1 MVTPP
6 KLDEESMEDQI
17 NGMDRWMSPPVGK
30 FPYFGKAFHGPT
42 PMEAS
47 KMDRWKDS
55 ALAASHTSEM
65 KSRIHQ

>member
-1 MVTPP
+1 
-6 KLDEESMEDQI
+6 MEWTDGCPLQWG
-17 NGMDRWMSPPVGK
+17 NSHTLE
-30 FPYFGKAFHGPT
+30 KAFHGPT

-65 KSRIHQ
+65 KAESSMKLTDGCPLQ